1 MTEFDKEKK
10 YKKAFHHFLGKML
23 NPAYT
28 RIESGLTDNLTHI
41 LKNDNLP
48 NRKAISCVFTHH
60 ATLEKVGE
68 TYYDTSCRFQFQ
80 NMPSDDITKIFNNN
94 NYNYDLIQQI
104 LTKLLKIGQEFK
116 FFTEMTPII
125 NYNIS
130 DSYNKGVYYSSES
143 VRSLTKI
150 TLTSLIA
157 AKTPNGHEKKKIVV
171 YHLGFKVSVNN
182 RIEPVVSLSI
192 PYTMNK
198 LMMVSINLHPSK
210 KEEMIKTIPSILN
223 DFRILLTEH
232 IDILLNKSLKLK
244 KADILKLTLEEKMSY
259 LPLVEMVK
267 F

>member
-28 RIESGLTDNLTHI
+28 RIESGMTDSLTHI
-41 LKNDNLP
+41 LKNDNFP

-60 ATLEKVGE
+60 AKLEKVGE
-68 TYYDTSCRFQFQ
+68 TYYDTSCKFQFQ
-80 NMPSDDITKIFNNN
+80 NMPSDDLTKLFNNN
-94 NYNYDLIQQI
+94 TYNYELIQQVLMEFI
-104 LTKLLKIGQEFK
+104 KIGQEFK
-116 FFTEMTPII
+116 FFTTYTPI
-125 NYNIS
+125 NDFKIS
-130 DSYNKGVYYSSES
+130 DSYSKGVYYCSES
-143 VRSLTKI
+143 VRALTKI

-157 AKTPNGHEKKKIVV
+157 AKTLNGHEKKKTVI

-182 RIEPVVSLSI
+182 RIEPVLSLSI

-198 LMMVSINLHPSK
+198 SMLVSINIHPSK
-210 KEEMIKTIPSILN
+210 KEEMIKTIPSILS
-223 DFRILLTEH
+223 DFKILLTEH